1 MNPDDTS
8 TAILGQYATELEAS
22 MIAAGLRERGINA
35 HVVGGMTAGFR
46 AEAPGMARVLVPAD
60 RLDEARHLVE
70 VIRAEAANIDWSDVD
85 VGEMEE

>member
-1 MNPDDTS
+1 
-8 TAILGQYATELEAS
+8 
-22 MIAAGLRERGINA
+22 MIAAGLRERGIDA

-60 RLDEARHLVE
+60 HLEEAQLLVE
-70 VIRAEAANIDWSDVD
+70 IIRTEAANIDWSDVD